1 MRHRIFLIGLA
12 ATALTLSSAA
22 AQTQT
27 EAEGKVR
34 TENQTPA
41 EAQTSDAVTI
51 TAETQTK
58 RWTLQECIDYA
69 VENNISLQQS
79 RNTRLSGLEDTYQA
93 KAAMFPSLSASAS
106 EGFTNRPFA
115 ESGSNT
121 VIGSDVYS
129 TSKNSSLSGNY
140 NLSAQMT
147 LFSGGSLRTALRQ
160 SRLQNS
166 VDSLSVL
173 ESANDIVISII
184 KAYMQCLYAEEA
196 VKVGESTAEAS
207 RLQRDRAIE
216 LKNAGQLSKVDV
228 AQLESQYASDCY
240 QVTSAKTS
248 LDSYKLQLK
257 QLLELGVND
266 EMELDEPQGGEAAV
280 LKLLPSKADVY
291 ANALASMPEIEK
303 AELNVTAAELAVKQA
318 KSSYSPTLAAS
329 AGLGTSNISGVG
341 TSFGTQLGRNFNE
354 SIGLNLSIPIF
365 QGRRTKTSVN
375 KAVIEADNSRLQ
387 QLSTEKALLKE
398 VEDVYLEAVSAQS
411 KYLSAKEQESYA
423 QQSYELTLEQFN
435 IGMKNTVE
443 LITAQNT
450 FLEARV
456 SLLQSKY
463 TAIMN
468 NTLLEVYQ
476 GNINIQ

>member
-1 MRHRIFLIGLA
+1 MRNRIFLTGLA
-12 ATALTLSSAA
+12 AAAMMLGA
-22 AQTQT
+22 AQVKAQTRTDTQT
-27 EAEGKVR
+27 ES
-34 TENQTPA
+34 T
-41 EAQTSDAVTI
+41 DAVTI

-58 RWTLQECIDYA
+58 KWTLQECIDYA

-93 KAAMFPSLSASAS
+93 KAAMLPSLSASAS

-129 TSKNSSLSGNY
+129 TSKSSSLSGNY

-147 LFSGGSLRTALRQ
+147 LFSGGSLRTALKQ
-160 SRLQNS
+160 NRLQNS
-166 VDSLSVL
+166 VDSLAVL
-173 ESANDIVISII
+173 ESTNDIVISII

-196 VKVGESTAEAS
+196 VKVGESTVEAS

-240 QVTSAKTS
+240 QLTAAQTS
-248 LDSYKLQLK
+248 LDSDKLQLK

-266 EMELDEPQGGEAAV
+266 EMELDEPSDGEAAV
-280 LKLLPSKADVY
+280 LKLLPSKSDVY
-291 ANALASMPEIEK
+291 ANALAAMPEIEK
-303 AELNVTAAELAVKQA
+303 AELNVTAAELAIKQA

-341 TSFGTQLGRNFNE
+341 TSLGTQLGRNFNE

-411 KYLSAKEQESYA
+411 KYLSAIEQESYA

-450 FLEARV
+450 LLEARV
-456 SLLQSKY
+456 TLLQSKY